1 LNTTT
6 TRTLYINAHQKIK
19 NKNGSSPKI
28 KMALRIPAHSS
39 MIRVMTNYGFRVY
52 VTRAAFERA
61 QRRAALASLLT
72 LLLPL
77 AVLFLSSALASTRHA
92 LASV

>member
-1 LNTTT
+1 
-6 TRTLYINAHQKIK
+6 
-19 NKNGSSPKI
+19 
-28 KMALRIPAHSS
+28 
-39 MIRVMTNYGFRVY
+39 MTNYGFRVY
-52 VTRAAFERA
+52 VTRQAFERA

>member
-1 LNTTT
+1 
-6 TRTLYINAHQKIK
+6 
-19 NKNGSSPKI
+19 
-28 KMALRIPAHSS
+28 

-52 VTRAAFERA
+52 VTRQAFERG

-77 AVLFLSSALASTRHA
+77 AVLFFSITRHA
-92 LASV
+92 LAST

>member
-1 LNTTT
+1 
-6 TRTLYINAHQKIK
+6 
-19 NKNGSSPKI
+19 
-28 KMALRIPAHSS
+28 

-52 VTRAAFERA
+52 VTRQAFERA

-92 LASV
+92 DILILI